1 MSTFWVLVALMTIF
15 ALLFVIPPLLRG
27 REKYA
32 IDHNQLNTEVI
43 KDQLAELRND
53 LETGKL
59 DQEAYDAA
67 SQDLKRELL
76 NDLDKNTVTGEV
88 GTRTGRW
95 AAALLLVLVPALALP
110 LYNMLGTPQLID
122 RLASGAPAT
131 QQAGA
136 ERQAQMSI
144 EEMVEKLA
152 ERMRTEPDN
161 AEGWV
166 MLGRSYAS
174 LNRFQEAATAYGKAY
189 QLIDDD
195 PRLMTDYADV
205 LATLDEGVF
214 PDQAG
219 ELLGKSLAINPQDL
233 KTLWLAGHFS
243 FQRGNYAEAIALWQ
257 RAASFL
263 PKDDENAVILARQ
276 IEQAQNKLVESGG
289 APVVATEPVTS
300 EKPAADASG
309 GSQITVQVA
318 LDPGLMAQT
327 SGEDTVFIFARAVQG
342 PKMPLAIVRKQVKDL
357 PLTVMLDDSMAM
369 TPAMVLSNF
378 SEVTVGA
385 RVSKSGQAMPRRGDL
400 EGMMSPVATGKD
412 SKVEVIINQAVP

>member
-1 MSTFWVLVALMTIF
+1 MSTFWILVALMTIL
-15 ALLFVIPPLLRG
+15 ALLFVIPPLLRN

-32 IDHNQLNTEVI
+32 IDHNQLNAEVV
-43 KDQLAELRND
+43 KDQLAELRTD

-76 NDLDKNTVTGEV
+76 NDLDQNTMPGEV
-88 GTRTGRW
+88 STGTGRW

-110 LYNMLGTPQLID
+110 LYKMLGTPQLID
-122 RLASGAPAT
+122 RLASVTPDT
-131 QQAGA
+131 QKAGA
-136 ERQAQMSI
+136 EQQGQMSI
-144 EEMVEKLA
+144 EKMVEKLA

-276 IEQAQNKLVESGG
+276 IEQAQNQLVEGGG
-289 APVVATEPVTS
+289 APVATKPVTS
-300 EKPAADASG
+300 EKPATDASG
-309 GSQITVQVA
+309 SSQITVQVA
-318 LDPGLMAQT
+318 LDPGLMAQA

-357 PLTVMLDDSMAM
+357 PLTVTLNDSMAM

-385 RVSKSGQAMPRRGDL
+385 RVSKSGQAMPRSGDL